1 MKIGYAQNTITP
13 SLDKP
18 VYLAGFGNNRRAT
31 AVHDDLYARALAIQT
46 EQITLVLVALDLI
59 GFFRPDV
66 YEVIEKVN
74 RPDAQIVIAST
85 HTHHGPDTM
94 GLWGPD
100 QKTRGVDEEYMR
112 GVKQKIAD
120 VILASLST
128 LEPTSVKWASVRVP
142 GLIKNARTPEI
153 MDDELTLLQFTTA
166 DGRPLTTM
174 MNYPC
179 HPEVLWDMNPNIT
192 SDYVHYLRE
201 EAEKR
206 TGAPCIFFA
215 GALGGMMTPD
225 VKDHSFEE
233 AEFMGKKLAGEGVK
247 ALRAVDS
254 DPLSVN
260 SQTADGE
267 RQTMDGNAVGGQWSA
282 VSITKKVISAKLTN
296 ILYKL
301 AFRRKLLPDVR
312 DKNGCIATEVNL
324 IKIGGLWL
332 AAVPGELLPKLGL
345 QLKAWMKEAGA
356 QVAGVI
362 GLANDELG
370 YILPLEDFKYPW
382 NPFKPGKHYEETNS
396 IGKDITPKVM
406 GALRELIR

>member
-1 MKIGYAQNTITP
+1 MEIGYAQHVITP

-18 VYLAGFGNNRRAT
+18 VYLAGFGNNRRAET
-31 AVHDDLYARALAIQT
+31 IHDNLYARALAIQT
-46 EQITLVLVALDLI
+46 GQITLVLVALDLI
-59 GFFRPDV
+59 GFFRPDA

-74 RPDAQIVIAST
+74 RPDVQIVIAST

-100 QKTRGVDEEYMR
+100 HKTRGVDEAYMTVVR
-112 GVKQKIAD
+112 RKIAD
-120 VILASLST
+120 TILASLSN
-128 LEPTSVKWASVRVP
+128 LKPASARCTSVHVP
-142 GLIKNARTPEI
+142 GLAKNARNPEI
-153 MDDELTLLQFTTA
+153 LDDELSLLQFLDTA
-166 DGRPLTTM
+166 HRSLVTLF
-174 MNYPC
+174 NFPC

-201 EAEKR
+201 EVEQQ
-206 TGAPCIFFA
+206 TGAPCIFFS
-215 GALGGMMTPD
+215 GALGGMMTPN

-233 AEFMGKKLAGEGVK
+233 AEFMGRKLAREGLK

-254 DPLSVN
+254 GPL
-260 SQTADGE
+260 T
-267 RQTMDGNAVGGQWSA
+267 A
-282 VSITKKVISAKLTN
+282 VSIEKRIIKAKLTN

-301 AFRRKLLPDVR
+301 AFGRKLLPDVR
-312 DKNGCIATEVNL
+312 DQHGYITTEVNL
-324 IKIGGLWL
+324 IKLGGLWL
-332 AAVPGELLPKLGL
+332 ATVPGELLPKLGL

-356 QVAGVI
+356 QVTGVI

-370 YILPLEDFKYPW
+370 YILPVEDFKYPW

-406 GALRELIR
+406 DTLKELIR